1 MYESGAAS
9 LFASAARTTSDRFED
24 ACEFIKG
31 RKSVSTK
38 ELKDALGINSMD
50 AYLLM
55 SRMEKEG
62 LISPKWEI
70 TLGGFPVLGGG
81 Q

>member
-1 MYESGAAS
+1 MYPTGPAS

-24 ACEFIKG
+24 ACQLIKG
-31 RKSVSTK
+31 RKSISTK
-38 ELKDALGINSMD
+38 ELKDALCVDSMD

-55 SRMEKEG
+55 SRLEKEG
-62 LISPKWEI
+62 LISSTWEI
-70 TLGGFPVLGGG
+70 SLGGFPVLGGG